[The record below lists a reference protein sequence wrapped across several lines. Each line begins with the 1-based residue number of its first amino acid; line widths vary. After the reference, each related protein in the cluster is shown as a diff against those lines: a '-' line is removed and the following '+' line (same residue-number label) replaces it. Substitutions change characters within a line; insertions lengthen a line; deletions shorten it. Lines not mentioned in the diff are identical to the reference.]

1 MPGIFFHA
9 TTRNTH
15 PMHGVVRIV
24 QVAEARPY
32 VWRPLAIGRFLYV
45 RRSFRFLWRCSRVI
59 AWRAAFVGCRALRLC
74 RAVALG
80 GSQRFDGGNNVSNR
94 LRPEPGPDR
103 FPESSFR
110 RLRFAMKLAA
120 AHQPTGYIRRL

>member
-1 MPGIFFHA
+1 MGLFA
-9 TTRNTH
+9 LL
-15 PMHGVVRIV
+15 

-45 RRSFRFLWRCSRVI
+45 RRSSRFLCRCSRRI
-59 AWRAAFVGCRALRLC
+59 AWQPAFVGCRALRLC

-80 GSQRFDGGNNVSNR
+80 GSQRFNGGNNGSR
-94 LRPEPGPDR
+94 IGSGRSLTGSLPRAL
-103 FPESSFR
+103 FR

-120 AHQPTGYIRRL
+120 AHQPTGDIRRRNSARWVGK